1 MKSELTFHHVGI
13 ACHKIEKTLPF
24 YAAMGYTAAPVV
36 DDLIQHVRVC
46 FLDKEGAPRLELLE
60 PLDDQS
66 PVARTL
72 ASSGVTPY
80 HLCYQVQD
88 IENAIQS
95 LRGQRFL
102 LVTGPVPA
110 CAMENRRIAFLF
122 KKDVGL
128 VELVEQDLT

>member
-1 MKSELTFHHVGI
+1 MNSELTFHHVGI

-24 YAAMGYTAAPVV
+24 YTAMGYTAAPVV

-88 IENAIQS
+88 IENSIQS

-128 VELVEQDLT
+128 IELVEQDLP